1 MENVGNLQSYRKGVK
16 LLDATLRDGG
26 IVNSFY
32 FKDDFVKALYE
43 ANLAAGVDI
52 MEFGYKV
59 SKKMFDTSKFTV
71 TVVNTGD
78 SQKNVNATVDADGH
92 LTGYKPSVDI
102 EGAEAVKDGVFEE
115 STLRSAPYFDVQID
129 GITLLNAKF

>member
-1 MENVGNLQSYRKGVK
+1 MKGSARGGLCAGIDKLCFSCYNKTYIKKRPIELHRRSIMENVGNLQSYRKGVK

-59 SKKMFDTSKFTV
+59 SKKMFDTSKF
-71 TVVNTGD
+71 G
-78 SQKNVNATVDADGH
+78 KW
-92 LTGYKPSVDI
+92 KFCEEKDI
-102 EGAEAVKDGVFEE
+102 RAIVGE
-115 STLRSAPYFDVQID
+115 
-129 GITLLNAKF
+129 N

>member
-1 MENVGNLQSYRKGVK
+1 MCVLIPPRAALFISAARGGLCAGIDKLCFECYNKTYIKKRPIELHRRSIMENVGNLQSYRKGVK

-59 SKKMFDTSKFTV
+59 SKRCSMP
-71 TVVNTGD
+71 
-78 SQKNVNATVDADGH
+78 
-92 LTGYKPSVDI
+92 PS
-102 EGAEAVKDGVFEE
+102 
-115 STLRSAPYFDVQID
+115 SAS
-129 GITLLNAKF
+129 GSSAKKKISAR